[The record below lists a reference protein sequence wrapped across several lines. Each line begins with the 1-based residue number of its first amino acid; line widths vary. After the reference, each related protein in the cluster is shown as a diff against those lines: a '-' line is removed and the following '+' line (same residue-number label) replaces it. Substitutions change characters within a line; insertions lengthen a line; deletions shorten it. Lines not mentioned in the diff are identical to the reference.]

1 MFGFKA
7 IVGISI
13 SAAFA
18 IPAFAHTEDKKENIE
33 QVVVWGRAFSLA
45 GKAFTASEGIVGY
58 SDLSKRPILRAGELV
73 EVIPGMIATQH
84 SGTGKANQ
92 YFLRGFNLDHGTDF
106 AARFEGMPVN
116 MPTHGHGQGYLDL
129 NFIIPEIVEY
139 VSYEKGPYH
148 ADVGDFS
155 SAGSAAFKTYDR
167 LGQGFVHASIGNQ
180 GYYRLV
186 AADSMNAAG
195 GTLLLAGE
203 AHFYG
208 GPWELDEN
216 LEKFNALMKY
226 TGEVGGADTQFIATA
241 YRALW
246 DSTDQVPLRAV
257 DGGLIPRK
265 GFIDPDLGGQTTR
278 LSLSGRMDWGRLE
291 AQVYGIYYRLNL
303 FSNFTYFLEDPVNGD
318 QFEQADER
326 AILGGSLSWVNDV
339 TLGAMPVTIRAGLDL
354 RYDDIM
360 SVGLFHTAGRE
371 RIGTVRDD
379 KVQELMVSLHG
390 EAELHLSD
398 RLRAIF
404 GARVDWLSWDVA
416 ARSLPVNSGDGDDA
430 ILSPKGTLAWRVADG
445 LELYASYG
453 RGFHSNDVRGATIS
467 IDPKTGEPVGAV
479 PALVRSDGAELGLRV
494 EANDRLSVTVAG
506 FWLDLQSELVFVGD
520 AGATEPNE
528 ATRRY
533 GIEASAF
540 WKATDWLVF
549 DLSGAMTRAR
559 FRNVDDDRIPNSVGF
574 VLGGGAV
581 VTLPEGF
588 TASLRVRHLG
598 NAPLIEGNSMRSRST
613 TLVNAGLSY
622 DFGEF
627 EVGLELLNILNS
639 RDNDITYFYES
650 RLRGETAGVED
661 VHFHPVEPLTIRGSV
676 RVKF

>member
-1 MFGFKA
+1 
-7 IVGISI
+7 
-13 SAAFA
+13 
-18 IPAFAHTEDKKENIE
+18 
-33 QVVVWGRAFSLA
+33 
-45 GKAFTASEGIVGY
+45 
-58 SDLSKRPILRAGELV
+58 
-73 EVIPGMIATQH
+73 
-84 SGTGKANQ
+84 
-92 YFLRGFNLDHGTDF
+92 
-106 AARFEGMPVN
+106 
-116 MPTHGHGQGYLDL
+116 
-129 NFIIPEIVEY
+129 
-139 VSYEKGPYH
+139 
-148 ADVGDFS
+148 
-155 SAGSAAFKTYDR
+155 
-167 LGQGFVHASIGNQ
+167 
-180 GYYRLV
+180 
-186 AADSMNAAG
+186 
-195 GTLLLAGE
+195 
-203 AHFYG
+203 
-208 GPWELDEN
+208 
-216 LEKFNALMKY
+216 
-226 TGEVGGADTQFIATA
+226 
-241 YRALW
+241 
-246 DSTDQVPLRAV
+246 
-257 DGGLIPRK
+257 
-265 GFIDPDLGGQTTR
+265 
-278 LSLSGRMDWGRLE
+278 
-291 AQVYGIYYRLNL
+291 
-303 FSNFTYFLEDPVNGD
+303 
-318 QFEQADER
+318 
-326 AILGGSLSWVNDV
+326 
-339 TLGAMPVTIRAGLDL
+339 MPVTIRAGLDL